1 MFDLPETNRDEPTF
15 PEHLEFASGSF
26 FDNVPAADTY
36 VLAGV
41 LHDWSDE
48 RAAEILRVVRAAAR
62 SGARL
67 LVLESVISPGNEDP
81 DGAKWLDLLMLVIS
95 GRERTAEEWRTLV
108 EAGGFTVNRIENGL
122 IEARCR

>member
-1 MFDLPETNRDEPTF
+1 M
-15 PEHLEFASGSF
+15 
-26 FDNVPAADTY
+26 
-36 VLAGV
+36 
-41 LHDWSDE
+41 
-48 RAAEILRVVRAAAR
+48 R
-62 SGARL
+62 SGARM